1 MAFTFYSICVADLS
15 TQRGERGITM
25 IVKDLYVCAD
35 DTQTVGVKNT
45 TDESEFFGIFDDM
58 PLHFMDD
65 IVSSIHCDG
74 GRLYIFCE

>member
-1 MAFTFYSICVADLS
+1 MTV
-15 TQRGERGITM
+15 R
-25 IVKDLYVCAD
+25 DLYVCAD
-35 DTQTVGVKNT
+35 DTQTVGVKNV

-65 IVSSIHCDG
+65 IVSCIHCDG